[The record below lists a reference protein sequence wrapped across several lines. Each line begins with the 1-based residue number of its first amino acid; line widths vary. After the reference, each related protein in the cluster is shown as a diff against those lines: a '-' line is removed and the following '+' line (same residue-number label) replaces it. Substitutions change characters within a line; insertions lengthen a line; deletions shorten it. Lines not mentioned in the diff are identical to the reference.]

1 MLYPNFALFL
11 FQKPC
16 CSHFGGNFDVEVYAE
31 HHRASKGWKD
41 IKKEA
46 NKMWC
51 VFVISDRIIFF
62 VMHDL
67 LKEFEPIKP
76 G

>member
-1 MLYPNFALFL
+1 MANLM
-11 FQKPC
+11 QKSTQHP
-16 CSHFGGNFDVEVYAE
+16 
-31 HHRASKGWKD
+31 RASKDWES

-46 NKMWC
+46 NRMWC
-51 VFVISDRIIFF
+51 VFVISDRIFFLF

-67 LKEFEPIKP
+67 LKEFEPIKS